1 MNEHGFFTMIGLCF
15 LLMATICVLN
25 IQESGKIF
33 AYDTANFQAELELQN
48 IADSALI
55 EAAEKIRLQPDL
67 LPQAIFLVQSSNQYN
82 ISVSNNYTS
91 DLLKNISVEV
101 YGERGKIYQG
111 TRKYKSVGPPEDKI
125 DQYKDQDGKN
135 KDVKD
140 EGIIL
145 ISVASCDGKI
155 FEGKIFRRSF
165 AYILDD
171 NIIHYMNSD

>member
-33 AYDTANFQAELELQN
+33 SYDTANFQAESELQN

-67 LPQAIFLVQSSNQYN
+67 LPQANFLVQSSNQYN

-91 DLLKNISVEV
+91 DLLENISVEV

-111 TRKYKSVGPPEDKI
+111 TRKYKSFGPPEDKI
-125 DQYKDQDGKN
+125 ETNAEGNEFYDK
-135 KDVKD
+135 
-140 EGIIL
+140 GIIL

-155 FEGKIFRRSF
+155 FEGKMFRRSF